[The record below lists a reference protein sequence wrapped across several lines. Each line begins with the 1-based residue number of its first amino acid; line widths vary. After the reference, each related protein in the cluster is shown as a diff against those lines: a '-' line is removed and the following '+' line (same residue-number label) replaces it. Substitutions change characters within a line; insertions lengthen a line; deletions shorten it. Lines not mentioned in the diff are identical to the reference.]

1 MPAAKRASRFLNLFA
16 GQGTEVFSGKH
27 LATAGVL
34 GLNQR
39 NADFIM
45 RLNPRRLYPRVDDK
59 LITKTLAL
67 EAGMAVPELYGVISH
82 QADVRRLP
90 EIAGDRE
97 SFVIKPARGS
107 GGDGIVVITGRGIRK
122 RRSYRTASGIFMSES
137 ELLHHTSNIVSGQY
151 SLRGHP
157 DSALIEYCVKFDP
170 MFSEVSYQGV
180 PDIRVIVY
188 RGYPIMA
195 MVRLPTR
202 RSGGKANLHQ
212 GAVGAGID
220 ISSGETLTGVLDDDV
235 VDDHPDTGALIS
247 GLYIPHWDFILQSA
261 ARGLE
266 VTGLGYLGVDI
277 VIDRER
283 GPLILEMNAR
293 PGLNI
298 QLANCTGLSSR
309 IKRIDEIFDPQANP
323 VSRATVCRREFPSQR
338 QTALPLDADH
348 RSRG

>member
-1 MPAAKRASRFLNLFA
+1 M
-16 GQGTEVFSGKH
+16 FSGKH
-27 LATAGVL
+27 LAAAGVL

-59 LITKTLAL
+59 LITKTLAIG
-67 EAGMAVPELYGVISH
+67 ASMAVPELYGVISH

-90 EIAGDRE
+90 EIAGERE

-107 GGDGIVVITGRGIRK
+107 GGDGIVVITGRSQRK
-122 RRSYRTASGIFMSES
+122 RSSYRMASGVLISEA
-137 ELLHHTSNIVSGQY
+137 ELMHHTSNIISGQY
-151 SLRGHP
+151 SLSGNP

-170 MFSEVSYQGV
+170 LFAEVSYQGV

-202 RSGGKANLHQ
+202 SSDGKANLHQ

-220 ISSGETLTGVLDDDV
+220 ISSGETLTGVLGDDV
-235 VDDHPDTGALIS
+235 VDDHPDTGALIA

-277 VIDRER
+277 VIDRDR

-298 QLANCTGLSSR
+298 QIANCAGLSGR
-309 IKRIDEIFDPQANP
+309 INRIDEIFDPKADP
-323 VSRATVCRREFPSQR
+323 EARARICRREFPAQR
-338 QTALPLDADH
+338 QTAFPLDV
-348 RSRG
+348 SQ